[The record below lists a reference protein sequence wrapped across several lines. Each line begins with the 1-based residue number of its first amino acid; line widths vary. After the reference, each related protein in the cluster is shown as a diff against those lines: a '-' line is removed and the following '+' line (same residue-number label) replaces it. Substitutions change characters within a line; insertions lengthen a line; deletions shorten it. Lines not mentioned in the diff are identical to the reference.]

1 MHNNAHR
8 PLFRHLAKR
17 EAERHGFEG
26 VLRGARMMAA
36 DTIDYQTDPSR
47 YRHWKIERDGDIAY
61 LIMDVDQAGGLG
73 DYELKLN
80 SYDLGVDIELNDA
93 VQRLRFEHPEV
104 RCVVIKSGKDN
115 VFCAGA
121 NIRMLGKAT
130 HGAKVNFCKFTNETR
145 LAIEDASE
153 NSKQVYVCAINGN
166 AAGGGY
172 ELALAADHIM
182 LVDDRRSAVALPE
195 TPLLAVLPGTGGLT
209 RVTDKRKVRRDRAD
223 VFCSIEE
230 GVRGTKAVEWRLV
243 DEVVSN
249 SKWKDAVAARA
260 REVAARSDRPKDAK
274 GITLT
279 PLDRKIEKDRV
290 SYSHVGVEIDRAR
303 SLATV
308 TVRAPLQGA
317 PASVEAAHV
326 LGAKFWPLVVAREL
340 EDAILHLRSNEA
352 AIGVVLFRTDG
363 NAQAVLDHDDFLAKA
378 NGDWLMREIRH
389 YLKRVFKRVDV
400 TAKSFIALIE
410 PGSCFAGSLAELA
423 FAADRSLMLI
433 GTREGDN
440 RKPAAITLGQ
450 ANFGLYPMGNGLTRL
465 ETRFFGEPKTLDTLK
480 EKIGTA
486 IEGEEAAELGLV
498 TTAYEDFDWDDEL
511 RVMLEERTSFSP
523 DAMTGMEA
531 NLRFAGPETMETK
544 IFGRLTAWQNWIFQ
558 RPNAI
563 GEQGALKLYGSG
575 VSPTFNKDRV

>member
-1 MHNNAHR
+1 MT
-8 PLFRHLAKR
+8 F
-17 EAERHGFEG
+17 
-26 VLRGARMMAA
+26 
-36 DTIDYQTDPSR
+36 IDYQTEPSR
-47 YRHWKIERDGDIAY
+47 YRHWRLEYEGEIAY
-61 LIMDVDQAGGLG
+61 LVMDVDQAGALNGG
-73 DYELKLN
+73 QYELKLN

-130 HGAKVNFCKFTNETR
+130 HQQKVNFCKFTNETR

-153 NSKQVYVCAINGN
+153 NSKQVYICAINGN

-230 GVRGTKAVEWRLV
+230 GVRGRKAVDWRLV
-243 DEVVSN
+243 DEVVPN
-249 SKWKDAVAARA
+249 SKWQDAVAARA
-260 REVAARSDRPKDAK
+260 REIAAHSDRPADAK
-274 GITLT
+274 GIVLNALART
-279 PLDRKIEKDRV
+279 IEEDRV
-290 SYSHVGVEIDRAR
+290 AYSHVEVEINRGR
-303 SLATV
+303 GLATL
-308 TVRAPLQGA
+308 TVRGP
-317 PASVEAAHV
+317 VEAAPTSAAAAHE
-326 LGAKFWPLVVAREL
+326 LGDKFWPLAIAREL
-340 EDAILHLRSNEA
+340 EDAILHLRSNEPT
-352 AIGVVLFRTDG
+352 IGVVILRTEGD
-363 NAQAVLDHDDFLAKA
+363 AQAVLDHDDFLAGA
-378 NGDWLMREIRH
+378 NGDWLMREVRH
-389 YLKRVFKRVDV
+389 YLKRVLKRIDV
-400 TAKSFIALIE
+400 TPKSFIALIE
-410 PGSCFAGSLAELA
+410 PGSCFAGTLAELA

-440 RKPAAITLGQ
+440 RAPAAIMLGA

-465 ETRFFGEPKTLDTLK
+465 ATRFLGEPETLESLKSKT
-480 EKIGTA
+480 GVP

-498 TTAYEDFDWDDEL
+498 TVAYEDFDWDDEL

-575 VSPTFNKDRV
+575 VSPTFARERV

>member
-1 MHNNAHR
+1 
-8 PLFRHLAKR
+8 
-17 EAERHGFEG
+17 
-26 VLRGARMMAA
+26 
-36 DTIDYQTDPSR
+36 
-47 YRHWKIERDGDIAY
+47 
-61 LIMDVDQAGGLG
+61 
-73 DYELKLN
+73 
-80 SYDLGVDIELNDA
+80 
-93 VQRLRFEHPEV
+93 
-104 RCVVIKSGKDN
+104 VIKSGKDN

-243 DEVVSN
+243 DEVVPN

-465 ETRFFGEPKTLDTLK
+465 ETRLFGEPKTLDTLK

-498 TTAYEDFDWDDEL
+498 TSAYEDFDWDDEL